1 MWEDPIV
8 KETRT
13 QREAYAVRFNH
24 NLEAIFEDIRRRQE
38 LGERKYVSRDPKRP
52 DTKQHVA

>member
-13 QREAYAVRFNH
+13 LREEYAAKFNH
-24 NLEAIFEDIRRRQE
+24 NPDAIFEDILKRQSQTQ
-38 LGERKYVSRDPKRP
+38 RKIVSFPARKPTPKS
-52 DTKQHVA
+52 QVA